1 MNHSQDTENFKSGF
15 VAIAGAPNAG
25 KSTLLNRILGQ
36 KISITSKKPQTTR
49 DRILGI
55 SNRTGSQMIFLDTPG
70 IHKPRGL
77 LNEKIVEQ
85 AFRAIK
91 DVDIILFIK
100 DMSSRQTGDET
111 MIIEQLKK
119 EQKKV
124 ILALNKI
131 DLVKKT
137 AVYQAVD
144 RFRNLADFAA
154 CVPISAEK
162 GTQVPELQDEIE
174 AVLPPGPPLFPEDT
188 LTDASL
194 KFLSQELVREK
205 IFRLTGM
212 EIPYSSAVTV
222 DAFEEESKLV
232 RIHATIHVARK
243 SQKGILLGKQGGMI
257 KQIGAKA
264 RRDIEKMTGKRV
276 FLELFVRVTRD
287 WNKSARHLDEMGY

>member
-1 MNHSQDTENFKSGF
+1 MNHLQEKGDFKSGF
-15 VAIAGAPNAG
+15 VAIVGAPNAG
-25 KSTLLNRILGQ
+25 KSTLLNRILGL

-55 SNRTGSQMIFLDTPG
+55 FNRRASQMIFLDTPG
-70 IHKPRGL
+70 IHRPRGL

-100 DMSSRQTGDET
+100 DMASRQTGDET
-111 MIIEQLKK
+111 LIIEQVKK

-137 AVYQAVD
+137 EVYRTVD
-144 RFRNLADFAA
+144 RFQNLADFAA
-154 CVPISAEK
+154 CVPVSADK
-162 GTQVPELQDEIE
+162 GTQVPELLDEIE
-174 AVLPPGPPLFPEDT
+174 KILPQGPPLFPEDT

-194 KFLSQELVREK
+194 RFLSRELVREK

-222 DAFEEESKLV
+222 DAFEEEARRI
-232 RIHATIHVARK
+232 RIHATIHVTRK
-243 SQKGILLGKQGGMI
+243 SQKGILLGKQGTMI
-257 KQIGAKA
+257 RNIGAKA

-287 WNKSARHLDEMGY
+287 WNKSARHLNEMGY

>member
-1 MNHSQDTENFKSGF
+1 MNHSQETEGFKSGF
-15 VAIAGAPNAG
+15 AAIVGAPNAG
-25 KSTLLNRILGQ
+25 KSTLLNRILGR

-55 SNRTGSQMIFLDTPG
+55 ANRPGSQMIFLDTPG
-70 IHKPRGL
+70 IHKPKGL

-85 AFRAIK
+85 AFRTIK
-91 DVDIILFIK
+91 YVDIILFIK

-111 MIIEQLKK
+111 VIIEQLKK

-131 DLVKKT
+131 DLVKKRE
-137 AVYQAVD
+137 VYQTVD

-162 GTQVPELQDEIE
+162 GTQVTRLLDEIE
-174 AVLPPGPPLFPEDT
+174 AVLPPGPPLFPEDS

-194 KFLSQELVREK
+194 RFLSQELVREK

-222 DAFEEESKLV
+222 DAFEEEARLL

-243 SQKGILLGKQGGMI
+243 SQKGILLGKQGTMI
-257 KQIGAKA
+257 RNIGAKA
-264 RRDIEKMTGKRV
+264 RGDIEKMTGKRV